1 MDGLA
6 GDRNIRSKR
15 WSDSKDFLSDSV
27 SICKTFE
34 NSHFYIIG
42 EHSIIFLNGKHFKQK
57 AYAELALSQKSGFGQ
72 KIDPL
77 MVLLSFFQE
86 LKKYEKKHEEEKKC
100 DTRSFLVKKD
110 EQRMF
115 SMKVG
120 IHNISFDVYISIL
133 MMHEKPSTY
142 SFALVIGKC

>member
-1 MDGLA
+1 MVLPHVNCCCYWHQVITQQYKENVLPLVDGLA
-6 GDRNIRSKR
+6 GDRSIRSKR

-34 NSHFYIIG
+34 NSYFYIIG
-42 EHSIIFLNGKHFKQK
+42 EHSIIFSNRKHFKQK

-100 DTRSFLVKKD
+100 DTRNFLVKKRWTKNVFN
-110 EQRMF
+110 E
-115 SMKVG
+115 G
-120 IHNISFDVYISIL
+120 WN
-133 MMHEKPSTY
+133 T
-142 SFALVIGKC
+142 